1 MTLNPQMNSCKSASS
16 WSKDRGQKVEP
27 WAVACMVEVTT
38 RNKGTGSHYTGKYL
52 NRSKNKM
59 QKPSTLHLSKSRVTE
74 CVCFY
79 LILNSNSP
87 TYPIPILGC
96 YARNAEEIQDWSFS
110 FIKFTFELPLKMIFH
125 STDLAEIYS
134 RSRIKT

>member
-1 MTLNPQMNSCKSASS
+1 MNSCKSASS

-52 NRSKNKM
+52 NRPKNKM

-96 YARNAEEIQDWSFS
+96 YARNAEEYKIGVLVLSS
-110 FIKFTFELPLKMIFH
+110 LPLNF
-125 STDLAEIYS
+125 L
-134 RSRIKT
+134 